1 MNDFRPTATLDAL
14 RARAALMARLRAFFA
29 ERAYLEVETPVLSAD
44 VVVDAHLEPLR
55 TRVHPDPTRRDRFEP
70 RFLQTSPEFHL
81 KRLVAAGC
89 GSVWNLSRVFR
100 DGEVGVRHNPEFT
113 LAEWYG
119 VGEGRDSWRDQV
131 AVTEALV
138 RDLEGGRRK
147 AEGGRN
153 GVPGGRC
160 EVRGEKVEG
169 ENAQRAY
176 RSSFPLPPSAFRLL
190 PYNDAFARFAGTPAL
205 DLTADDLVALAHDRG
220 VTLPGGVE
228 HDRDGLL
235 NVLLA
240 ELVEPRL
247 GGPLPPPNGTGG
259 PCFLCDY
266 PASQA
271 ALAEVRRD
279 PGRPP
284 VAERFELYAD
294 GVELANGYQELTDPA
309 ELRARIAEQNRLR
322 TAHGLGPLPAGSRL
336 LAAMEHGLPRCS
348 GVALGFDRLVMRLTG
363 AERLDEVIAFPHGIA

>member
-1 MNDFRPTATLDAL
+1 MTDFRPTAPLDTL
-14 RARAALMARLRAFFA
+14 RRRAALLTALRGFFA
-29 ERAYLEVETPVLSAD
+29 GRGYLEVETPVLSAD

-55 TRVHPDPTRRDRFEP
+55 TRVHPDPADPRRDDPGRFAP

-100 DGEVGVRHNPEFT
+100 DGEVGARHNPEFT

-119 VGEGRDSWRDQV
+119 VGPGRDGWRDQ
-131 AVTEALV
+131 ARVTEGLV
-138 RDLEGGRRK
+138 RSLEG
-147 AEGGRN
+147 
-153 GVPGGRC
+153 
-160 EVRGEKVEG
+160 VRGKGEG
-169 ENAQRAY
+169 VRDEN
-176 RSSFPLPPSAFRLL
+176 PLPLTPRPFPLL
-190 PYNDAFARFAGTPAL
+190 PYDAAFARFAGTPVLGLSAA
-205 DLTADDLVALAHDRG
+205 DLFALAHDRG
-220 VTLPGGVE
+220 VSLPAGVE
-228 HDRDGLL
+228 TDRDGLL

-240 ELVEPRL
+240 ELVEPHL
-247 GGPLPPPNGTGG
+247 GTAATGG

-279 PGRPP
+279 PGAPP
-284 VAERFELYAD
+284 VAERFELYAG

-309 ELRARIAEQNRLR
+309 ELRDRIADQNRLR
-322 TAHGLGPLPAGSRL
+322 VAHGLALLPGESRL

-348 GVALGFDRLVMRLTG
+348 GVALGFDRLVMTLTG
-363 AERLDEVIAFPHGIA
+363 AATLAEVIAFPHEAA